1 MTWKDIII
9 FSSLVLGFIIIHI
22 IEHYSGTAR
31 VSLDKES
38 IKQEKIDIIMLL
50 KILLIILCCYA
61 FVSIVL
67 SFIFIVSDWEGFCSF
82 FDENER
88 KTTIII
94 LVIFGPIIITA
105 VLTMT
110 LTKLVL
116 NRTIWRADTKK
127 VVEETVSASL
137 SKTLKNYNKYFE
149 KD

>member
-1 MTWKDIII
+1 
-9 FSSLVLGFIIIHI
+9 
-22 IEHYSGTAR
+22 
-31 VSLDKES
+31 
-38 IKQEKIDIIMLL
+38 MLL

-110 LTKLVL
+110 LAKPVL
-116 NRTIWRADTKK
+116 NRTIWRTGTKK

-149 KD
+149 KH

>member
-1 MTWKDIII
+1 
-9 FSSLVLGFIIIHI
+9 
-22 IEHYSGTAR
+22 
-31 VSLDKES
+31 
-38 IKQEKIDIIMLL
+38 MLL

-67 SFIFIVSDWEGFCSF
+67 SFIFIVSDWEGFCSL

-110 LTKLVL
+110 LVKPIL
-116 NRTIWRADTKK
+116 NRTIWRTGTKK

-149 KD
+149 KH